1 MTETMDKKK
10 QIEEQT
16 RELDVKLNRKLFTLM
31 DLFDQAIE
39 TLPDL
44 SKDQVE
50 VNILAD
56 LTRSANQISD

>member
-1 MTETMDKKK
+1 MAKKLQITRKVKHILKEMTETMDKKK

-16 RELDVKLNRKLFTLM
+16 GELDVKLNRKLFTLM

-44 SKDQVE
+44 SKD
-50 VNILAD
+50 
-56 LTRSANQISD
+56 

>member
-1 MTETMDKKK
+1 MDKKK

-16 RELDVKLNRKLFTLM
+16 GELDVKLNRKLFTLM

-44 SKDQVE
+44 SKD
-50 VNILAD
+50 
-56 LTRSANQISD
+56 